1 MLADDLLVAPYAS
14 TFHRA
19 VFEEVKRAVASA
31 VRFVL
36 DREVVTAAHLVT
48 EAMPSSIL
56 QGLPLCRLPYPTTWF
71 EYAGNDRPGFAE
83 LGSAI
88 PHRVGLL
95 CEAAPDSSDE
105 LTAHVIWRNERKGG
119 SLELCP
125 VALLID
131 LSPEGCLA
139 RDPKVALQKRGA
151 VAEGLQRVLLA
162 SNQRHNLKIAA
173 NPRELEAALA
183 LSNRT
188 FFVTSRYFAPLAR
201 AVIEHAGAAA
211 LEQLLT
217 FSRANAE
224 SEAGLLLGILML
236 LNTRNGTTRQPA
248 DLVELNA
255 ARVKRGVRPLLE
267 HWTLTLR
274 LSEAQSRSLARAGVA
289 AHEMRAHLV
298 RGHFKIRRTG
308 IYWWSPHI
316 RGDAKLGTI
325 HKAYRVKR

>member
-1 MLADDLLVAPYAS
+1 MLADDLLAAPYSS

-36 DREVVTAAHLVT
+36 DREVVAAAHLVP

-71 EYAGNDRPGFAE
+71 EYAGNDRPGMVDA
-83 LGSAI
+83 GTAI

-95 CEAAPDSSDE
+95 CEAAPESSDE
-105 LTAHVIWRNERKGG
+105 FTAHVIWRNGRKGG

-131 LSPEGCLA
+131 LTPEGRLA
-139 RDPKVALQKRGA
+139 RDPNLAIQKRGA
-151 VAEGLQRVLLA
+151 GAEGLQRVLLA
-162 SNQRHNLKIAA
+162 SNQRRNLKIAA
-173 NPRELEAALA
+173 SPRELEAALA

-188 FFVTSRYFAPLAR
+188 FFIRSRYFAPLAN
-201 AVIEHAGAAA
+201 AVIEQAGAAA

-224 SEAGLLLGILML
+224 AEAGLLLGILML

-248 DLVELNA
+248 DLVKLNA
-255 ARVKRGVRPLLE
+255 ARLKRGTRPLLE
-267 HWTLTLR
+267 HWTVTLR
-274 LSEAQSRSLARAGVA
+274 LSAAQSRALARSGVS

-308 IYWWSPHI
+308 IYWWSHHI
-316 RGDAKLGTI
+316 RGDAKLGAI
-325 HKAYRVKR
+325 HKAYRVKG